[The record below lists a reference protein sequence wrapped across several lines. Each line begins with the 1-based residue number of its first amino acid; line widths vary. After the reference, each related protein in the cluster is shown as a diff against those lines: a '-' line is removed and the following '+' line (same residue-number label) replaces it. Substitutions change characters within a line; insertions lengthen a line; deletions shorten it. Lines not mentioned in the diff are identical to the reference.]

1 MKKYT
6 SAMAMGMP
14 KMESA
19 CSESAKNAMKKMCNE
34 MLHNEAAKWHE
45 DSNEAHTYESYMN
58 EAMKHMNECMNECM
72 EVYRKSKV

>member
-45 DSNEAHTYESYMN
+45 DKNEAHTYEGYVT
-58 EAMKHMNECMNECM
+58 EAMKCMNEYMNECM
-72 EVYRKSKV
+72 EAYRKSKV